1 MPRNITITL
10 EDGKTHVYQNTPDDV
25 TPEQVTQRAQQEFG
39 MGVVNIDGG
48 RGKSV
53 TPEAT
58 PEPQEEKG
66 FIRNYIDNASLS
78 NVPQNAANLV
88 GGLVR
93 GAGSIGATI
102 STLGRMTPQQQIG
115 SALRGQK
122 VNAMQEDAAM
132 RQGMDEGLSAMGVD
146 TDSTGFAVGKIGSE
160 IAGTAGIPV
169 TTGKLVSE
177 VAPRLGNAIASGGF
191 KLGGKAATTTLGK
204 MGEGALRTIGGAV
217 SGAEMA
223 GAVNPKDAKTG
234 AVIGAIIPNA
244 VKGVGAIG
252 AKLGEK
258 AANKAA
264 AKLAD
269 KGQSFQVAKD
279 ANKLGYVIPPADLD
293 PSMTSELASGIS
305 GKIKTAQFASY
316 KNQAVT
322 NNLVKK
328 ALGVADDTPLD
339 ETVLNDIRKRAG
351 DAYNVVADVGTVTPS
366 AKYSADLDDAIKPFL
381 RQAKSFPNRKV
392 NAVVDDIQSLK
403 TDSFD
408 AGDAIEAIKV
418 LRSEADTAYR
428 GGDNLAGKAYKKAA
442 ETLETAIDGQLV
454 ANGAPDDVIGAYRNA
469 RKTIAKTYTVQKA
482 LNPQTGNVD
491 ANKLASELSRGK
503 PLEGELLEV
512 AKIAR
517 AFPKATQALKEAPK
531 AISPLDYGTAAIT
544 AAGTGNIAPLA
555 MIGARPAIRSALLSK
570 SVQNRAIK
578 DLGKETGFAGR
589 LLARSAN
596 NPLLEKAAKTAPVI
610 GAQ

>member
-1 MPRNITITL
+1 MATADQYAEWIVNNK
-10 EDGKTHVYQNTPDDV
+10 DKQG
-25 TPEQVTQRAQQEFG
+25 TPEFDTVAEAYKLARSET
-39 MGVVNIDGG
+39 
-48 RGKSV
+48 V

-58 PEPQEEKG
+58 PEPPQEKG

-122 VNAMQEDAAM
+122 VNAMQEDATM
-132 RQGMDEGLSAMGVD
+132 RQGMDEGLQLMGVD

-204 MGEGALRTIGGAV
+204 MGEGALRTIGGAI
-217 SGAEMA
+217 SGATMA
-223 GAVNPKDAKTG
+223 GMTDPREAKTG

-264 AKLAD
+264 ANLD
-269 KGQSFQVAKD
+269 KAQMFQSAKD
-279 ANKLGYVIPPADLD
+279 ANKLGYVIPPADLQ
-293 PSMTSELASGIS
+293 PGMVSEVASGIS

-322 NNLVKK
+322 NSLAKK
-328 ALGVADDTPLD
+328 ALGLADDSPLD
-339 ETVLNDIRKRAG
+339 EMVLADIRKRAG
-351 DAYNVVADVGTVTPS
+351 DAYNAVADVGTVTPT
-366 AKYSADLDDAIKPFL
+366 AKYAADLDDAIKPFL
-381 RQAKSFPNRKV
+381 KQAKSFPNRKI

-418 LRSEADTAYR
+418 LRSEADSAYR
-428 GGDNLAGKAYKKAA
+428 GGDKLAGQAYKKAA
-442 ETLETAIDGQLV
+442 ETLEGAIDNQLV
-454 ANGAPDDVIGAYRNA
+454 TNGAADNVIGAYRDA

-482 LNPQTGNVD
+482 LNPETGNIN
-491 ANKLASELSRGK
+491 AAKLASELTRGK
-503 PLEGELLEV
+503 PLEGELLEI

-544 AAGTGNIAPLA
+544 AAGTGNVLPLT

-570 SVQNRAIK
+570 SVQNNAVK
-578 DLGKETGFAGR
+578 GLGKETGFASR
-589 LLARSAN
+589 LLSRATN
-596 NPLLEKAAKTAPVI
+596 NPLLENAAKTAPVI